1 MEAKERLIF
10 PLDFPNRE
18 EALKHVRLVSG
29 HVGLFKVGL
38 ELFVS
43 EGPTVLKAISQEFG
57 GKVFL
62 DLKLHDIPETVSRTL
77 RAARLDTVQFL
88 TVHCAGGK
96 EVLRKAAE
104 SVGDAVRIL
113 GVTVLTSLSK
123 EDLVTLG
130 VSKELAEKPTD
141 LVLSRAQLA
150 KEAGLSGV
158 VYSGLEVGAVR
169 QGVGQDFVLVTP
181 GIRPKWSVVAG
192 DDQKRIVTPYDA
204 VRGGAD
210 YVVVGRPIRTAPN
223 PADACVKIAEEIES
237 GMRDRTG

>member
-10 PLDFPNRE
+10 PLDFPNRK
-18 EALKHVRLVSG
+18 EALKHVRLVRG

-43 EGPTVLKAISQEFG
+43 EGPTILKAISQEFG

-77 RAARLDTVQFL
+77 RAARLDAVEFL
-88 TVHCAGGK
+88 TVHCAGGGNLLTRA
-96 EVLRKAAE
+96 VE
-104 SVGDAVRIL
+104 SVGGAVRIL

-130 VSKELAEKPTD
+130 VSKELAENPTD

-158 VYSGLEVGAVR
+158 VCSGLEVGAVR

-181 GIRPKWSVVAG
+181 GIRPRWSVVTG

-210 YVVVGRPIRTAPN
+210 YVVVGRPIRTAPD
-223 PADACVKIAEEIES
+223 PADACLKVAEEIDH